1 MFAQGRNVGQSGSR
15 HNGFEVNWRFEMRW
29 RRRGRDGGEA
39 AENQPALESGLGPDL
54 KWHAALISEV
64 SRIVPDTSLYYR
76 MSID

>member
-54 KWHAALISEV
+54 K
-64 SRIVPDTSLYYR
+64 
-76 MSID
+76 